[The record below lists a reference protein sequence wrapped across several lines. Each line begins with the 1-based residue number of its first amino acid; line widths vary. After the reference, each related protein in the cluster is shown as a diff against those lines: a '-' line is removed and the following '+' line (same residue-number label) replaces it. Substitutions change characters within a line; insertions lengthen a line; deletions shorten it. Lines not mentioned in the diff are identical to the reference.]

1 MSEPALYKRKT
12 KSGHVIPGVTLDE
25 LTVMHFSGRKLDSD
39 ELVQVIGKRTFDSDE
54 KWLPAVDFPELADL
68 FPGTTGR
75 AVIAAEIG
83 RTKSVRRY
91 AIFSLLLCILA
102 AVFFWWKPYQDAE
115 DARGNLIRVTADFDS
130 ASEQSAKLLTQLKA
144 TKEVGEVRQKSLER
158 MLEDERQKLYDATDK
173 LKLAQDTL
181 RKLEMAF
188 ADASTNVSQLQ
199 SMNKQLSV
207 RLNEAEQPPK
217 FWPGADALRA
227 PADLSQVRVVSMIP
241 DRGYVYVVARK
252 SYPKGSILMLKQPG
266 MLGAKMSFR
275 VVTIYAHAQGEVGLA
290 LQNPDVDDDSV
301 RKFTAFGYGETLD
314 CVTITPSK

>member
-12 KSGHVIPGVTLDE
+12 KSGHVIPGVTLEE
-25 LTVMHFSGRKLDSD
+25 LKVMHSSGRKIDPD
-39 ELVQVIGKRTFDSDE
+39 ELVQVIGKRSFDSDE

-68 FPGTTGR
+68 FPGKSGR

-91 AIFSLLLCILA
+91 AILSLLFCLLA
-102 AVFFWWKPYQDAE
+102 ALFFWWKPYQDAE

-130 ASEQSAKLLTQLKA
+130 ARDESAKRLTQLKSVQ
-144 TKEVGEVRQKSLER
+144 EVGETRQKGLER
-158 MLEDERQKLYDATDK
+158 MLEVERQKLYDATDK
-173 LKLAQDTL
+173 LKHAQDSI

-188 ADASTNVSQLQ
+188 ADASTNISELQ

-275 VVTIYAHAQGEVGLA
+275 VVTIYGHPQGEVGLA

-301 RKFTAFGYGETLD
+301 RKFAAFGYGETLD

>member
-12 KSGHVIPGVTLDE
+12 KSGHVIPGVTLEE
-25 LTVMHFSGRKLDSD
+25 LKVMHSSGRKIDPD
-39 ELVQVIGKRTFDSDE
+39 ELVQVIGKRSFDSDE

-91 AIFSLLLCILA
+91 AILSLLFCLLA
-102 AVFFWWKPYQDAE
+102 AVFFWWMPYQDAD
-115 DARGNLIRVTADFDS
+115 DARGNLIRVTADLDS
-130 ASEQSAKLLTQLKA
+130 ARAQSAKLLTELKA
-144 TKEVGEVRQKSLER
+144 IKEVGETRQKGLER

-173 LKLAQDTL
+173 LKHAQDSV
-181 RKLEMAF
+181 RKLEMAG
-188 ADASTNVSQLQ
+188 AAASTRVSELQ
-199 SMNKQLSV
+199 AMNNQLSS

-217 FWPGADALRA
+217 FWPGAEALRA
-227 PADLSQVRVVSMIP
+227 PADISQVRVVSMIP
-241 DRGYVYVVARK
+241 DRGYLYVVAGK
-252 SYPKGSILMLKQPG
+252 SYPKGSVLMLKQPG

-275 VVTIYAHAQGEVGLA
+275 VVTIYGHPQGEVGLA
-290 LQNPDVDDDSV
+290 LQNPDVDEGSV
-301 RKFTAFGYGETLD
+301 RKFAIFGYGETLD